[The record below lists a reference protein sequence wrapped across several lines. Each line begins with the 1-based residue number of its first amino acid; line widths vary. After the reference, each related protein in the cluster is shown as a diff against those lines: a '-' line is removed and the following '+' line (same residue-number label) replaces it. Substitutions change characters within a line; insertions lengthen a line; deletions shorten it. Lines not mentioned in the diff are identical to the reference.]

1 MSANLDG
8 YATPRH
14 SVIGR
19 ADMNKRIKKIED
31 ELEAIRNDLMQLTT
45 MLFTLIPDTDDSFD
59 LEAEVEK
66 EDPLDR
72 WRH

>member
-1 MSANLDG
+1 MSANLDA
-8 YATPRH
+8 YATPRD
-14 SVIGR
+14 SVIAR
-19 ADMNKRIKKIED
+19 SDMNKRIKKIED

>member
-8 YATPRH
+8 YATPRD
-14 SVIGR
+14 SVIAR
-19 ADMNKRIKKIED
+19 SDMNKRLKKIED

>member
-1 MSANLDG
+1 MSANLDA
-8 YATPRH
+8 YATPRD
-14 SVIGR
+14 SVIAR
-19 ADMNKRIKKIED
+19 SDMNKRLKKIED

>member
-1 MSANLDG
+1 MDTLQILN
-8 YATPRH
+8 
-14 SVIGR
+14 
-19 ADMNKRIKKIED
+19 RIKKIED

-45 MLFTLIPDTDDSFD
+45 MLFTLMPDTDDSFD
-59 LEAEVEK
+59 LETEVER